1 MQIEVMVTE
10 TWSYFHSQLDR
21 VRKIKMHVLK
31 SGTSRS
37 YCGLQ
42 NHDDVGEMSWQ
53 EFLDLGVDACSRCRH
68 LTPLAP
74 DSSKAGDSS
83 LPESVKVENALPA
96 VSG

>member
-83 LPESVKVENALPA
+83 LPRASKAK
-96 VSG
+96 G